1 MAPQIGL
8 EPMTPTFVEWCSDP
22 AELLRSVTR
31 RFGLKEKL
39 AF

>member
-22 AELLRSVTR
+22 AELLRSVAR
-31 RFGLKEKL
+31 RLGLKEKL